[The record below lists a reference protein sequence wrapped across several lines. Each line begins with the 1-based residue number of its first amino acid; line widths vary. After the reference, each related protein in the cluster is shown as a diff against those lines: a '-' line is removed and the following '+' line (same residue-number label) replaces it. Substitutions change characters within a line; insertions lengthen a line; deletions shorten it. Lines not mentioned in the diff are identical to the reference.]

1 MKRTQIYLDEEIFSI
16 LERESKMKKKSISEL
31 IRESIHEKYSYN
43 SGKIIKHLNM
53 VFGIWSDKD
62 DDVDTYIRNI
72 RKDRKL

>member
-1 MKRTQIYLDEEIFSI
+1 MKRTQIYLDEDIFAV
-16 LERESKMKKKSISEL
+16 LERESKVTKKSISEL

-43 SGKIIKHLNM
+43 SGKIIKHLKA

-62 DDVDTYIRNI
+62 IDVDTYIRNI